1 MSVLY
6 KFLLCVS
13 CLFFALSATAQ
24 DTVLLHPD
32 TLRPADLLQTATDD
46 DILFGLL
53 AEQGKRLAHQQ
64 DSIFQQRLLNDTTFI
79 SPTTFHIGF
88 RDSILIAKRV
98 QQSGA
103 TTPLACPLYYKGQ
116 QWKSL
121 TDTTKQPLSVYS
133 IRQEARRY
141 ITRQHADLYAGI
153 FDSIA
158 YTAPEAIH
166 AQGQWTLW
174 IPEKS
179 LVKDAEEERLV
190 RLRAMKDQFSLWRK
204 ELTTMLQISQNYV
217 SQNWYAGGN
226 SNFALLSIVQGN
238 MLYDNRKNFTWESS
252 LEWRMG
258 FNTVSGD
265 SLRKVNTNDDLFRLY
280 TKIGFK
286 AFGKF
291 SYLLSAEFQTQFFNT
306 WKANQMVLK
315 TGPFTPLRLNMSL
328 GLDYKPVK
336 GLSIVFAP
344 LTYKLIYAN
353 DTSYVS
359 STTFGITSGT
369 KILNDL
375 GSSVRVDWTWKPVRE
390 VALDSKFYFYTN
402 YRRVEIDWEIV
413 CNFII
418 NRFLSARLMLHPRYD
433 NTAIPADG
441 QRAKIQFKEMLSIGF
456 AHKFY

>member
-1 MSVLY
+1 MPILY
-6 KFLLCVS
+6 RFLLCVS
-13 CLFFALSATAQ
+13 CLSFALSATAQ

-32 TLRPADLLQTATDD
+32 TLRPADLLQTASDD

-53 AEQGKRLAHQQ
+53 AEQGKRLARQQ

-79 SPTTFHIGF
+79 SPDTFHIGF

-98 QQSGA
+98 QQSGGVY
-103 TTPLACPLYYKGQ
+103 PLACPLYYKAR

-121 TDTTKQPLSVYS
+121 TDTTRQPVSVYS

-141 ITRQHADLYAGI
+141 ITRNHADLYAGM

-158 YTAPEAIH
+158 YTAPELIH
-166 AQGQWTLW
+166 AQGQWALW

-179 LVKDAEEERLV
+179 LVKDAEEERLI
-190 RLRAMKDQFSLWRK
+190 RLKAMKDQFSLWRK
-204 ELTTMLQISQNYV
+204 ELTTMVQISQNYV

-258 FNTVSGD
+258 FNTVNGD
-265 SLRKVNTNDDLFRLY
+265 SLRKINTNDDLFRLY

-306 WKANQMVLK
+306 WKANQMALK
-315 TGPFTPLRLNMSL
+315 TGPLTPLRFNLSL

-353 DTSYVS
+353 DTAYVS

-390 VALDSKFYFYTN
+390 IALDSKFYFYTN
-402 YRRVEIDWEIV
+402 YHRVEIDWEVV

-433 NTAIPADG
+433 NTAIPVDG
-441 QRAKIQFKEMLSIGF
+441 HRTKIQFKEMLSIGF